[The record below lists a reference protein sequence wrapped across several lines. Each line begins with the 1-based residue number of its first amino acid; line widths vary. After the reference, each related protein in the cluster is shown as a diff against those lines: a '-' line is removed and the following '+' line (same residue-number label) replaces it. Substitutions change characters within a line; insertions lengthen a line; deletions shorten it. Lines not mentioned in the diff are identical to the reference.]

1 MIKQE
6 KAYIYGRHAVME
18 ALENT
23 PEIIE
28 KLYLDL
34 DPDRELSSLIMRNNI
49 RMERFDSRFLPADVE
64 REANHQGY
72 IGLVTIKRLVK
83 SYGDFING
91 LTVTPD
97 TVLVVLGELQD
108 PQNVGAVI
116 RTAAAFGVAGVLIP
130 EHKQAQVTGSVIKVS
145 AGMAFRVPL
154 VSIGNVNTTLLDLKE
169 RGFWTYGL
177 DAEAKQSLVT
187 EKFDAPTV
195 FVLGNESQGIRVK
208 TLETCDIPLYIPMN
222 PQCESMNVAASAAV
236 ALYAWSTKHPKA
248 LKAKKA

>member
-1 MIKQE
+1 MNMPDKT
-6 KAYIYGRHAVME
+6 YIYGRHAVLE

-23 PEIIE
+23 PSVIE
-28 KLYLDL
+28 KLYVDL
-34 DPDRELSSLIMRNNI
+34 APDRELSSLIMQHHI
-49 RMERFDSRFLPADVE
+49 KMERFDSRFLPVGVE

-72 IGLVTIKRLVK
+72 IGLVTIRGLVK
-83 SYGDFING
+83 NYGDFIND
-91 LTVTPD
+91 LKVTPD
-97 TVLVVLGELQD
+97 TAIIVLGELQD
-108 PQNVGAVI
+108 PQNVGAII

-130 EHKQAQVTGSVIKVS
+130 EHKQAQVTGAVIKVS

-177 DAEAKQSLVT
+177 DMEAKQSITT

-248 LKAKKA
+248 LKAKK